1 MNGQLSE
8 HPLAELISE
17 IAAKNL
23 SGALRITR
31 GRVKAV
37 VYFEAGTLTY
47 STANLRAYRLS
58 ENLRKRVSPKK
69 IAETKQT
76 QSDFGLAFALLA
88 DGVLARQALDK
99 NLHLQVAQVC

>member
-31 GRVKAV
+31 ERVKAV
-37 VYFEAGTLTY
+37 VYDYA
-47 STANLRAYRLS
+47 
-58 ENLRKRVSPKK
+58 
-69 IAETKQT
+69 
-76 QSDFGLAFALLA
+76 A
-88 DGVLARQALDK
+88 DLVGSAIVKVQ
-99 NLHLQVAQVC
+99 

>member
-47 STANLRAYRLS
+47 ATANLRAYRLS
-58 ENLRKRVSPKK
+58 EYLR
-69 IAETKQT
+69 
-76 QSDFGLAFALLA
+76 
-88 DGVLARQALDK
+88 
-99 NLHLQVAQVC
+99 